1 MPRLF
6 MGFFKEQLEKEFNPT
21 GVKKLKPKVVYSK
34 KRQTGK
40 RIDLVA
46 DKKRKA
52 LSPGKRISKTGK
64 TYYEYR
70 KNRTDIQGLGI

>member
-21 GVKKLKPKVVYSK
+21 GVKRLKPKVVYSHK
-34 KRQTGK
+34 KQTGK
-40 RIDLVA
+40 RISLEA

-52 LSPGKRISKTGK
+52 MPPGKRISKTGR
-64 TYYEYR
+64 TYYEAR
-70 KNRTDIQGLGI
+70 RNRSDIQGLGI